1 METPDANAS
10 TGTSHVIP
18 PVSNCSDCST
28 DSEDSATNDASS
40 DSASVV
46 LDESELGQFL
56 MDTFEG
62 LEPIE
67 LLAL

>member
-1 METPDANAS
+1 MENPGANAS

-18 PVSNCSDCST
+18 PASNCSDCST

-40 DSASVV
+40 DSASV